1 MYIIVTHT
9 GFHENRINNTMADEV
24 KETLRAWLAI
34 DDQMRTLQAQMKTL
48 RDQKTTLGAQVLA
61 YMKDNDLANF
71 VLDGTGGT
79 IARSERVSRPA
90 LKRSTLR
97 QQLFLQFAD
106 QPERVAEALRA
117 IEGIPEGGDDMS
129 VGGTKRDIL
138 SRRLPRS
145 QNISL
150 N

>member
-1 MYIIVTHT
+1 
-9 GFHENRINNTMADEV
+9 MADEI
-24 KETLRAWLAI
+24 KDTLRSWIAI
-34 DDQMRTLQAQMKTL
+34 DDQIRGLQTQIKTL
-48 RDQKTTLGAQVLA
+48 RDQKTALGTQVLD
-61 YMKDNDLANF
+61 YMKNNDLANF
-71 VLDGTGGT
+71 VLDGANGT

-117 IEGIPEGGDDMS
+117 IEGIPDGGDDMS
-129 VGGTKRDIL
+129 VGGTKRDVL

-150 N
+150 S

>member
-1 MYIIVTHT
+1 
-9 GFHENRINNTMADEV
+9 MADEV
-24 KETLRAWLAI
+24 KESLRAWIAC
-34 DDQMRTLQAQMKTL
+34 DDQIRALQSQVKEI
-48 RDQKTTLGAQVLA
+48 RDRKNQLGAQVLA

-71 VLDGTGGT
+71 VLDGPGGT

>member
-1 MYIIVTHT
+1 
-9 GFHENRINNTMADEV
+9 MADEV
-24 KETLRAWLAI
+24 KEALRAWLAI

-48 RDQKTTLGAQVLA
+48 RDQKTTLGAQVLS

-71 VLDGTGGT
+71 VLDGPGGT
-79 IARSERVSRPA
+79 IARSERTSRPA

-117 IEGIPEGGDDMS
+117 IEGIHEGDDMS
-129 VGGTKRDIL
+129 VGGTKRDVL